1 MTMMYDRR
9 KQYCSLVD
17 LNTVSGSSERVRN
30 GLGGYFYTD
39 TNSRGLL
46 NVPPS
51 FQKLNPNNNMHPSI
65 LSVTSISGAIVQTPE
80 SARGFGEN
88 YSDFRETQI
97 PYTNFVCRVEGDPTH
112 PNLNNVLKGNKYWK
126 TLFVGGRYDDEYIA
140 PLFSTGAY
148 DNNYTVVSLPYNNK
162 DKVYLKNSA
171 ELFDF
176 VGATYNYNRH
186 FFNYQNFASNVGS
199 ERKLPN
205 WYLFSIVAGAST
217 VVARPSEGDYD
228 LEDVVQS
235 YNLRYYTF
243 DRMLKMRDL
252 YSYVVDI
259 PALEDET
266 DKMPP
271 SWDVPL
277 TEYVEDIFPTHYN
290 QIPASVLNEQ
300 EMRNENIIF
309 PLRATRS
316 MLKKDSIQYQTSHA
330 WPYFNKIDIVNDVSE
345 NHTYRR
351 MIEDNSADTIFM
363 KTLKEAFLGQTDG
376 YAPVRMTQ
384 FMKTAEYTTGSSNTM
399 QNNKVTSNVA
409 VSYRTVD
416 MVRMLMH
423 GYENVFNESKDFQV
437 VSPNI
442 LDAIAALDTKG
453 LYRSINSKKLASLI
467 TDIYSTFGDE
477 DSGTKIDNVTSLLNC
492 QYENILRKAD
502 GKGTYDDDA
511 IASLQPQVAYNEIVA
526 YRIEKINRN
535 PTGDSETPSPLQNF
549 WIYPDISQEEIAL
562 LDSQVKYDVNY
573 EYKIF
578 AYYLVKGY
586 KYRYSNLQ
594 LSRIIGQ
601 VSEDGYAGPAAF
613 GSGLDGGPPEPPIGY
628 CLEYYDPYT
637 NTPIPDVLVADPSV
651 YNVSEEIQ
659 ESISTL
665 SGESQ
670 RIGLSSISDETN
682 KYPPYVAQFNVTLQ
696 PSLNIIEIPLLDKV
710 YKILDNPP
718 NELDVVPGYTL
729 KNDNTITFEINYQT
743 FSPHKYPRAISER
756 DASNMMS
763 YLNANDISSITK
775 IQNETVSYPKEVEIY
790 RIDTKPKS
798 FEDFIAGTPRRVSLK
813 IEGSDFAYTTATFND
828 IIKSNHKYYYLFRVV
843 SDNNIAGNVN
853 TIIEAELVNDGG
865 YKYGIFDTLFEEDLI
880 EEEFTFPSTSFKNI
894 FQLSPNMSQVM
905 VDSSEANFQD
915 TAKNQYENVRVGVAE
930 DLVWGKTFKIRLT
943 SKKTGKKI
951 DLNITYSDPD
961 INLEE

>member
-1 MTMMYDRR
+1 
-9 KQYCSLVD
+9 VD

-39 TNSRGLL
+39 TNSNGLL

-51 FQKLNPNNNMHPSI
+51 FEKLDPNNNIHPSI

-80 SARGFGEN
+80 SERGFGEN
-88 YSDFRETQI
+88 YSNFRKTQL
-97 PYTNFVCRVEGDPTH
+97 PYINFVCRIEGDPRE

-126 TLFVGGRYDDEYIA
+126 TLFVGGRYAGEYIA

-162 DKVYLKNSA
+162 DRIYLKNSA

-186 FFNYQNFASNVGS
+186 FFKYQSFADTVTN
-199 ERKLPN
+199 ERRLPN
-205 WYLFSIVAGAST
+205 WYFFSIVAAFGAP
-217 VVARPSEGDYD
+217 VDVPAFINV
-228 LEDVVQS
+228 EDFIQS

-243 DRMLKMRDL
+243 DRMLTMADL
-252 YSYVVDI
+252 YQYTVDI
-259 PALEDET
+259 PLLEVGPND
-266 DKMPP
+266 MPP
-271 SWDVPL
+271 SWQIPF
-277 TEYVEDIFPTHYN
+277 TEYIEEHFPAQYN
-290 QIPASVLNEQ
+290 RIPSSVLSEQ
-300 EMRNENIIF
+300 EMRNQNIIF
-309 PLRATRS
+309 PLAATRR
-316 MLKKDSIQYQTSHA
+316 LLNRDSPEYLSSHA
-330 WPYFNKIDIVNDVSE
+330 WPYFNKIDIVNDTSK
-345 NHTYRR
+345 NHTYRT

-363 KTLKEAFLGQTDG
+363 KTLKETFLGQTDD
-376 YAPVRMTQ
+376 YVPTKMTQ

-399 QNNKVTSNVA
+399 ANNKVTSNMA

-416 MVRMLMH
+416 MVKMLMY
-423 GYENVFNESKDFQV
+423 GYENVLNESMDFQV
-437 VSPNI
+437 VNYNDIDS
-442 LDAIAALDTKG
+442 LAALDTKG
-453 LYRSINSKKLASLI
+453 LYRSINSKKIASLI

-477 DSGTKIDNVTSLLNC
+477 DSGTKIDNLTTLLNC
-492 QYENILRKAD
+492 QYENILKTSD
-502 GKGTYDDDA
+502 GKYDDDA
-511 IASLQPQVAYNEIVA
+511 IAQLEPETAYNEVIA
-526 YRIEKINRN
+526 YRVEKISRN
-535 PTGDSETPSPLQNF
+535 PAGDSETPNPLQNF
-549 WIYPDISQEEIAL
+549 WIYPDISQEEIIL

-573 EYKIF
+573 EYKIY
-578 AYYLVKGY
+578 AYYIVKGY

-601 VSEDGYAGPAAF
+601 VSEDGYAGPAAL
-613 GSGLDGGPPEPPIGY
+613 GSGLEGGPSEPPIGY

-637 NTPIPDVLVADPSV
+637 DRSIPDYLVANPDI
-651 YNVSEEIQ
+651 YNVSAEIQ
-659 ESISTL
+659 ETISTL
-665 SGESQ
+665 SGDAQ
-670 RIGLSSISDETN
+670 RIGLASISDDVN

-696 PSLNIIEIPLLDKV
+696 PSLNIIEIPLLSKTYKV
-710 YKILDNPP
+710 LDNPP

-729 KNDNTITFEINYQT
+729 KNDNTVIFEINYQT

-756 DASNMMS
+756 DSANMMS

-775 IQNETVSYPKEVEIY
+775 IQNETVSYQKEVEIY
-790 RIDTKPKS
+790 RLDTKPKS
-798 FEDFIAGTPRRVSLK
+798 FGDFISSTPRKVSLK
-813 IEGSDFAYTTATFND
+813 IDGSEFAYTNAIFND

-865 YKYGIFDTLFEEDLI
+865 YKYAIFDTLFEEDLI
-880 EEEFTFPSTSFKNI
+880 EKEFTFPSKSFKNI
-894 FQLSPNMSQVM
+894 FQLSPNMSQVTI
-905 VDSSEANFQD
+905 DSSQADFQD
-915 TAKNQYENVRVGVAE
+915 TAKNQYENVKVGVSE